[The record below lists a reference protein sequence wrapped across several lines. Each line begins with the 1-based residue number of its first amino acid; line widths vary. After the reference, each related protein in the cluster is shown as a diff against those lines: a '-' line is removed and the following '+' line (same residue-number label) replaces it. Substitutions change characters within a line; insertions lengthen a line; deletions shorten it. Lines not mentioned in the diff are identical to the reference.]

1 MSEIKDNILKCLFIY
16 KAFRTS
22 VHHQVKTKLKTKLH
36 PIYRLLVYINYR
48 YCLRFYDIIKLKR
61 ILNYTVLKIELL

>member
-22 VHHQVKTKLKTKLH
+22 VHHQVKTKLKSKLH
-36 PIYRLLVYINYR
+36 PIYRLLVYINYS
-48 YCLRFYDIIKLKR
+48 II
-61 ILNYTVLKIELL
+61 